1 MRTLLGLLAIAL
13 LVTPPVVSAGGL
25 GAKALSCVAEIC
37 IGHTAT
43 RETVEKKMGTG
54 SRLNGGAG
62 ETICYRIATD
72 ETFLHFKFRRGGGLD
87 GFVISQAAN
96 CYQNDTPLMDLPS
109 AEGVSRD
116 LYSIQLGSS
125 EVEVRAR
132 FGEPKMKERGTGLSV
147 AGVAYEQALKNPLLG
162 ETVLVYRWTDGMP
175 SIDVYVT
182 KGRVTAVAVGSGV

>member
-1 MRTLLGLLAIAL
+1 VRTLLGLLAIAL
-13 LVTPPVVSAGGL
+13 LITPPFVGAGGL
-25 GAKALSCVAEIC
+25 GAKALSCVAGIC

-43 RETVEKKMGTG
+43 RETVEKKLGSG
-54 SRLNGGAG
+54 SRLKGGAG

-96 CYQNDTPLMDLPS
+96 CYQNDTPITDLPR
-109 AEGVSRD
+109 AEEVLKD
-116 LYSIQLGSS
+116 LYTIQLGSS
-125 EVEVRAR
+125 EAEVRAR

-147 AGVAYEQALKNPLLG
+147 VGVSYEHALRNPLLG
-162 ETVLVYRWTDGMP
+162 ETVLVYRWNDGRP

-182 KGRVTAVAVGSGV
+182 NGRVSAVAVGSGV